1 MAKHL
6 PTYSEYI
13 VRVGKKL
20 IARHGDSALVQA
32 DKQISICESK
42 GFNTTAEDWKFIREA
57 IRQIQQRNST
67 IEGYNKTLNRGV
79 LLSE

>member
-13 VRVGKKL
+13 VRIGKKL
-20 IARHGDSALVQA
+20 IARHGDSALVQT
-32 DKQISICESK
+32 DKQISICESE
-42 GFNTTAEDWKFIREA
+42 GFNSTAEDWKLIREA

-67 IEGYNKTLNRGV
+67 IKGYKKTLNGGV
-79 LLSE
+79 FLSE